1 MENAVAVELQRRKAY
16 FNRDLE
22 IYYWK
27 DYSGREVDFV
37 LKEKRVKNLLQVSYD
52 LNDISVKEREF
63 RC

>member
-37 LKEKRVKNLLQVSYD
+37 LKENS
-52 LNDISVKEREF
+52 E
-63 RC
+63 